1 MWSQDGARIDM
12 VGQRY
17 GERDEM
23 GDRTGRLPLV
33 VLAGILLAALLVL
46 VWGRLY
52 HPPRPADVEPLPSST
67 GAGTVLAP
75 TPEIREDSYTEVRR
89 SMVEYQIQSRGVK
102 DPSVLTAMESVPRH
116 EFVPEEYLQSA
127 YSDGPLPIG
136 HGQTISQPYIVAVM
150 TELLELE
157 EGDRVLEIGTG
168 SGYQAAILA
177 EVVKEVYTVEIIPE
191 LAESA
196 RERLDGLG
204 YGSVISANADGY
216 YGWEEYAPYDA
227 IIVTAAPDH
236 VPPSLVEQLKDGGR
250 MVIPVGPVGW
260 YQTLWLITKMGQD
273 VEYHNKGGVTFV
285 PLTGEH

>member
-1 MWSQDGARIDM
+1 M
-12 VGQRY
+12 VAQRHC
-17 GERDEM
+17 ETDEM
-23 GDRTGRLPLV
+23 GHRTGQLLLIL
-33 VLAGILLAALLVL
+33 LAGILLTAFLVL
-46 VWGRLY
+46 AWGRLNQA
-52 HPPRPADVEPLPSST
+52 PRPDHVEPLPSPTTT
-67 GAGTVLAP
+67 GTLP
-75 TPEIREDSYTEVRR
+75 TPAPEIREDSYTEARR
-89 SMVEYQIQSRGVK
+89 VMVEYQIRSRGVQ
-102 DPSVLTAMESVPRH
+102 DPRVLTAMEAVPRH

-168 SGYQAAILA
+168 SGYQAAVLA
-177 EVVKEVYTVEIIPE
+177 EIVDEVYTVEIIPE

-196 RERLDGLG
+196 RERLDRLG
-204 YGSVISANADGY
+204 YGSVVSVNADGY

-236 VPPSLVEQLKDGGR
+236 VPQSLVEQLKDGGR

-260 YQTLWLITKMGQD
+260 YQTLWLITKAGQE